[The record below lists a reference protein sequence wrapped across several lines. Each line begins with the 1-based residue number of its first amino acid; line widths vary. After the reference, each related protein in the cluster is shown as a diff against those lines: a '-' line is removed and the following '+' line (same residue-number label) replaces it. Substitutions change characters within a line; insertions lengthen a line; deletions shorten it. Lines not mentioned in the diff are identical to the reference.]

1 MKKTFAFILLI
12 PLALLFTN
20 CQTFSPIPQVREF
33 HKEMDL
39 EKNSII
45 HFENLQG
52 DLEII
57 GWKKN
62 KIEINVEKTGTNSQL
77 RQTDIEVKKEEKN
90 IYIRTYFPRG
100 DIRRVFVDYEL
111 HVPEN
116 ILFEEIKIEKGNL
129 SSIQIYGELKAS
141 IQEGNVEIEDFSG
154 ACNVRTEEGYITA
167 RIFENR
173 TGDDLSFYAYN
184 GDIQLYL
191 PSKPNAQIKAETRQ
205 GDISSD
211 FIPDEKKKES
221 LKTLDEIFGKGEAKI
236 NLKTWS
242 GKIKI
247 KKIQ

>member
-1 MKKTFAFILLI
+1 MRKIFLLI
-12 PLALLFTN
+12 FSLFIILFLASCAAL
-20 CQTFSPIPQVREF
+20 SPTPRIGEF
-33 HKEMDL
+33 HKSIDL
-39 EKNSII
+39 ESNSSIY
-45 HFENLQG
+45 FENPQG

-62 KIEINVEKTGTNSQL
+62 KIEINAQKVGTDSQL
-77 RQTDIEVKKEEKN
+77 RQIDIEVKKKEKSL
-90 IYIRTYFPRG
+90 YLKTYFPRG
-100 DIRRVFVDYEL
+100 NIRRVLVNYEL

-129 SSIQIYGELKAS
+129 SSLQVYGKLEAS
-141 IQEGNVEIEDFSG
+141 IEEGNIEIEDFSG
-154 ACNVRTEEGYITA
+154 TCNLRTEEGYIIA

-173 TGDDLSFYAYN
+173 SSDDLSFFTSN

-211 FIPDEKKKES
+211 FRPEEEKIEPLKS
-221 LKTLDEIFGKGEAKI
+221 LEETYGKGEAKI